1 MLKTDCDSSWH
12 SLARKLRC
20 ARDIADVPLPPLP
33 SDADDDDAR
42 ARSDACRRTLIE
54 VLVQLRFVE
63 PCRSALEAMRR
74 GFQTVSCVPN
84 FAAFFNRA
92 EYVRFVCGDEELS
105 SKALWDLFSFDP
117 EHYSHI
123 TIERGHHFNHAY
135 REDEPVMRWLREA
148 IDEFTPHMR
157 KGFFFFVTGLHGV
170 PLGGDFR
177 ILVDK
182 KPNIAWL
189 PSTSTCYNTLHLPPY
204 ESKRDLKVK
213 LKTAI
218 RNSMNGGTG
227 EL

>member
-1 MLKTDCDSSWH
+1 METTVGAAARLLHTEFALWRRAADGRLKVR
-12 SLARKLRC
+12 A
-20 ARDIADVPLPPLP
+20 ADEYTLPPAVAAAV
-33 SDADDDDAR
+33 DV
-42 ARSDACRRTLIE
+42 
-54 VLVQLRFVE
+54 VL
-63 PCRSALEAMRR
+63 
-74 GFQTVSCVPN
+74 
-84 FAAFFNRA
+84 
-92 EYVRFVCGDEELS
+92 
-105 SKALWDLFSFDP
+105 
-117 EHYSHI
+117 
-123 TIERGHHFNHAY
+123 
-135 REDEPVMRWLREA
+135 
-148 IDEFTPHMR
+148 
-157 KGFFFFVTGLHGV
+157 GLHGV